1 MNGGHYVTFCKKY
14 DQNWYRFDY
23 TKNTRFA
30 DLTDKFSPDYEEI
43 SRNAYL
49 LFYQK
54 TNSNLQTLSKKL
66 SDLKVSQ
73 DSPLKLKLLVEN
85 VAIEMESENDNI
97 DIENDENGMEI
108 DDNEFAKI
116 SKNNKYDD
124 DDDDEDDENIS
135 DYADQIDDS
144 ADYVIVDNIKMFFT
158 FRKGDELTSGLLT
171 INNVLQERKF
181 YNEELNKDNIDDLL
195 ELWPEYENLSDIL
208 KKKWLCIHENCF
220 R

>member
-1 MNGGHYVTFCKKY
+1 MVVTFCKKY
-14 DQNWYRFDY
+14 VQNRHRLND
-23 TKNTRFA
+23 TSIVRFA
-30 DLTDKFSPDYEEI
+30 DLTDKFSPYYEEI
-43 SRNAYL
+43 SQNAYL

-54 TNSNLQTLSKKL
+54 TNSNLQKFSKKL
-66 SDLKVSQ
+66 PNLKVSQ

-116 SKNNKYDD
+116 SKNNKYE
-124 DDDDEDDENIS
+124 DDDEDDENIS

-181 YNEELNKDNIDDLL
+181 YNEELNQDNIDDLL
-195 ELWPEYENLSDIL
+195 EL
-208 KKKWLCIHENCF
+208 
-220 R
+220 

>member
-1 MNGGHYVTFCKKY
+1 MVVTFCKKY
-14 DQNWYRFDY
+14 VQNWHRLND
-23 TKNTRFA
+23 TSIVRFA
-30 DLTDKFSPDYEEI
+30 DLTDKFSPYYAEI

-54 TNSNLQTLSKKL
+54 TNSNLQTFSKKL
-66 SDLKVSQ
+66 PNLKVSQ

-85 VAIEMESENDNI
+85 VAIEMESENNNI

-171 INNVLQERKF
+171 INNVSK
-181 YNEELNKDNIDDLL
+181 K
-195 ELWPEYENLSDIL
+195 ENFTMKNLIKIIL
-208 KKKWLCIHENCF
+208 TTCWNYGQNMKIIVIY
-220 R
+220 